1 MAARK
6 PVQQTGSGVESGK
19 LRLRRIVVGLDT
31 NFMAREA
38 LALAARLAGSIDAGL
53 RGVFVEDE
61 NLIALSGLPF
71 AREVSF
77 SGQVRGLDEAAMLR
91 AMQAQA
97 ETMRRILERVATDA
111 HVQWSFDIARG
122 RPLAALA
129 SSAGADDTLIIR
141 GHTASQ
147 REVGRAVRAATRD
160 ARADVL
166 LAARGVAV
174 SAAFAVAPA
183 PAPHQGAQ
191 STARP
196 LTAIDE
202 GSSLGEACAV
212 FAETLARRIG
222 APFRR
227 IFARGFAPADVAT
240 AARNAGAGLI
250 VVNAAWL
257 GDDDDAARLSAAAGC
272 PVLLLGGE
280 REILKPA
287 TKP

>member
-6 PVQQTGSGVESGK
+6 PAQQTGSSVESGK

-38 LALAARLAGSIDAGL
+38 LALAARLAGSLDAGL

-97 ETMRRILERVATDA
+97 ETVRRILERVATDA

-141 GHTASQ
+141 GHAASQ

-174 SAAFAVAPA
+174 SAAFASAPA
-183 PAPHQGAQ
+183 LQQGAP

-212 FAETLARRIG
+212 FAETLAHRIG

-280 REILKPA
+280 RESLKPA
-287 TKP
+287 IKN

>member
-6 PVQQTGSGVESGK
+6 PVRKTGSRSEDGK
-19 LRLRRIVVGLDT
+19 AQPRRIVVGLDT

-38 LALAARLAGSIDAGL
+38 LALAARVAASVDAGL

-71 AREVSF
+71 AREISF
-77 SGQVRGLDEAAMLR
+77 SGEVRGLDESRMLR

-97 ETMRRILERVATDA
+97 ETARRILERVATEA
-111 HVQWSFDIARG
+111 HVQWSFDVARG
-122 RPLAALA
+122 RPLASLA
-129 SSAGADDTLIIR
+129 SAASADDTLIIR
-141 GHTASQ
+141 ANAANP

-174 SAAFAVAPA
+174 SAAFARSSPLNR
-183 PAPHQGAQ
+183 QGAE
-191 STARP
+191 SSVRP
-196 LTAIDE
+196 LAAIDE
-202 GSSLGEACAV
+202 GSSLGEGCVA
-212 FAETLARRIG
+212 FAETLAHRIG

-227 IFARGFAPADVAT
+227 IFARGFSAADVAA

-250 VVNAAWL
+250 VVNAGWL

-280 REILKPA
+280 RGASLKGA
-287 TKP
+287 SET

>member
-6 PVQQTGSGVESGK
+6 PVRQTGSSSEKEQVG
-19 LRLRRIVVGLDT
+19 LRRIVVGLDT
-31 NFMAREA
+31 SFMAREA
-38 LALAARLAGSIDAGL
+38 LALAARVAASVDAGL

-61 NLIALSGLPF
+61 NLLALSALPF

-77 SGQVRGLDEAAMLR
+77 SGEVRALDEGAMLR

-97 ETMRRILERVATDA
+97 ETARRILERVAADA

-122 RPLAALA
+122 RPLASLA
-129 SSAGADDTLIIR
+129 AAATADDTLIIR
-141 GHTASQ
+141 AHAAS
-147 REVGRAVRAATRD
+147 RHEVGRAVRAATRD

-174 SAAFAVAPA
+174 SGAFAPSVVPA
-183 PAPHQGAQ
+183 RQGVE
-191 STARP
+191 SSVRP
-196 LTAIDE
+196 LAAIDE
-202 GSSLGEACAV
+202 GTSLGEGCSA
-212 FAETLARRIG
+212 FGESLARRIG

-227 IFARGFAPADVAT
+227 IYARGFAASDVAV

-280 REILKPA
+280 RGANLKTPS
-287 TKP
+287 KP

>member
-6 PVQQTGSGVESGK
+6 PVRQQGSSAESGS
-19 LRLRRIVVGLDT
+19 LRRIVVGLDT
-31 NFMAREA
+31 NVMAREA
-38 LALAARLAGSIDAGL
+38 LALAARVAASVDAGL

-71 AREVSF
+71 AREISF
-77 SGQVRGLDEAAMLR
+77 SGEVRGLDEARMLR

-97 ETMRRILERVATDA
+97 ETARRILERVATQA
-111 HVQWSFDIARG
+111 HVQWSFDVARG
-122 RPLAALA
+122 RPLASLA
-129 SSAGADDTLIIR
+129 SAANPEDTLIIR
-141 GHTASQ
+141 AHAASQ
-147 REVGRAVRAATRD
+147 REVGRAVRAATRE

-174 SAAFAVAPA
+174 SATFAVSSPIAR
-183 PAPHQGAQ
+183 QGAEP
-191 STARP
+191 SVRP
-196 LTAIDE
+196 LAAIDE
-202 GSSLGEACAV
+202 GSSLGEACTI
-212 FAETLARRIG
+212 FAETLAQRIG

-227 IFARGFAPADVAT
+227 IFARGFAPSDVAA

-272 PVLLLGGE
+272 PILLLGGE
-280 REILKPA
+280 RASLKNPA
-287 TKP
+287 KP

>member
-1 MAARK
+1 M
-6 PVQQTGSGVESGK
+6 
-19 LRLRRIVVGLDT
+19 RRIVVGLDT
-31 NFMAREA
+31 SFMAREA
-38 LALAARLAGSIDAGL
+38 LALAARVAASVDAGL

-61 NLIALSGLPF
+61 NLLALSALPF

-77 SGQVRGLDEAAMLR
+77 SGEVRALDEGAMLR

-97 ETMRRILERVATDA
+97 ETARRILERVAADA

-122 RPLAALA
+122 RPLASLA
-129 SSAGADDTLIIR
+129 AAATADDTLIIR
-141 GHTASQ
+141 AHAAS
-147 REVGRAVRAATRD
+147 RHEVGRAVRAATRD

-174 SAAFAVAPA
+174 SGAFAPSVVPA
-183 PAPHQGAQ
+183 RQGVE
-191 STARP
+191 SSVRP
-196 LTAIDE
+196 LAAIDE
-202 GSSLGEACAV
+202 GTSLGEGCSA
-212 FAETLARRIG
+212 FGESLARRIG

-227 IFARGFAPADVAT
+227 IYARGFAASDVAV

-280 REILKPA
+280 RGANLKTPS
-287 TKP
+287 KP

>member
-6 PVQQTGSGVESGK
+6 PVRQTGSGAESGSP
-19 LRLRRIVVGLDT
+19 RRIVVGLDT

-38 LALAARLAGSIDAGL
+38 LALAARVAASVDAGL

-77 SGQVRGLDEAAMLR
+77 SGEVRGLDEARMLR
-91 AMQAQA
+91 AMHAQA
-97 ETMRRILERVATDA
+97 ETARRILERVATQA

-122 RPLAALA
+122 RPLASLA
-129 SSAGADDTLIIR
+129 SVANPEDTLIIR
-141 GHTASQ
+141 AHAGSQ

-174 SAAFAVAPA
+174 SSAFAPSSPVNR
-183 PAPHQGAQ
+183 QGGET
-191 STARP
+191 STRLLA
-196 LTAIDE
+196 AIDE
-202 GSSLGEACAV
+202 GSSLGEACTL
-212 FAETLARRIG
+212 FAETLAHRIG

-227 IFARGFAPADVAT
+227 IFARGFSASDIAA

-280 REILKPA
+280 RTSLKVPE
-287 TKP
+287 KP